1 VILLDLYE
9 PLFQYICI
17 LNRVARKG
25 AAETLDEAGLRE
37 AFTSLLAAIKQQ
49 AQADPI
55 LNLQAEK
62 LEMPMIFFIDSMIA
76 ESKLSCAQDWHKN
89 RLAYASNELAG
100 DEKFFDL
107 LDDTLKD
114 TSREATA
121 RLAVF
126 YVCLGLGF
134 TGWYAGQPEYLRRKM
149 ETIAKRL
156 AGTIDFDSAS
166 RICPEAYNYL
176 DTRNLIEP
184 PSTKIGAIL
193 LAFLVLTIV
202 AIAFNLY
209 LFRIGTIGLID
220 SLKEIFRHDLIK

>member
-17 LNRVARKG
+17 LNRIARKG
-25 AAETLDEAGLRE
+25 SGENIDEAGLRE
-37 AFTSLLAAIKQQ
+37 AINSLLEAIKQQ
-49 AQADPI
+49 AQADPV
-55 LNLQAEK
+55 LALQAEK
-62 LEMPMIFFIDSMIA
+62 LEMPIIFFVDSTIA
-76 ESKLSCAQDWHKN
+76 ESKLSCAHDWHKN
-89 RLAYASNELAG
+89 RLAYAQNELAG

-107 LDDTLKD
+107 LDETLKD
-114 TSREATA
+114 ASREASA
-121 RLAVF
+121 RLSVF

-149 ETIAKRL
+149 ETIAKRI
-156 AGTIDFDSAS
+156 AGTIDFQSAS
-166 RICPEAYNYL
+166 RICPEAYNSL

-193 LAFLVLTIV
+193 LAFLALTLV

-209 LFRIGTIGLID
+209 LYRIGTIGLAD
-220 SLKEIFRHDLIK
+220 SLKEILRHDLIK